1 MRYVIYICI
10 IGLALILSLGGVSS
24 DENEEINN
32 WRREANGPISFLN
45 LDDGND
51 DPTVSC
57 II

>member
-1 MRYVIYICI
+1 MRFVIYIRI
-10 IGLALILSLGGVSS
+10 IVLALILSLGGVSS

-32 WRREANGPISFLN
+32 WRREANGPTSFLN
-45 LDDGND
+45 LDGGND

>member
-1 MRYVIYICI
+1 MRYVIYIRI

-24 DENEEINN
+24 DENDEINN
-32 WRREANGPISFLN
+32 WRREANVPISFLN

>member
-1 MRYVIYICI
+1 M
-10 IGLALILSLGGVSS
+10 GLALILSLGGVSS
-24 DENEEINN
+24 DENDEIHN